1 MLTFANPNYT
11 KTILMNILQPI
22 LLCAALALSQS
33 AAAAGNGLAGIWPV
47 EDPSN
52 AMTLDGM
59 WAVKVVRGITADTAV
74 PPRDDTWT
82 TIGVPGCWEAAGLC
96 EPRYNMPDS
105 LTGYYRTTFDI
116 PARWAK
122 QRIGL
127 RLDGVLRAFD
137 LWINGQYAGR
147 WENAYNARQFDITPF
162 LRKSGRQE
170 LAMRV
175 YSRYRGFEFDCYDDW
190 APMGIHRSVWLFA
203 FPRTHIA
210 DIDVRTTID
219 GTVRVRTAIANPTRH
234 TTTECTL
241 ADAAGRTV
249 ATGDL
254 MHIAKPHLWTAET
267 PYLYKLTVRLLD
279 RGRLLQ
285 THTQNVGIR
294 EVEISGKELLI
305 NRRPVKLRGVTLH
318 ATDPKTVKVVGE
330 ELNLRDMRLMKEA
343 SINYIRTSHY
353 IREPRFYELAD
364 SLGFY
369 IITEASI
376 GSRGRELLS
385 EPDMQDQ
392 MRTRVSSTI
401 ARYKGHPSIIAWT
414 IGNENPFPDSLQAL
428 APYAKSLDRTRPVC
442 FPQTEATFLGYG
454 FDKFPKVADIYAPHY
469 PTTEHIADYF
479 TRADRPVV
487 FTEYSHSLGI
497 AFEDHDRQWDIIER
511 TPCLAGGSVWEWA
524 DQGMPFRSAK
534 KFSPWRTD
542 GSGRDQ
548 KVYTSEHGGFE
559 MNGNFGTDGLL
570 YADRTPLPGYYELQ
584 RNYARAFADT
594 LCGDTLTIVNRFD
607 FIGLKD
613 NVTFRWAQTD
623 GTDTICRGAFSP
635 DIAPRGQGRYVLPL
649 AEARSLSLLELAISD
664 NAGNTFLRQSF
675 VVRPWAAGNAGKGSR
690 DTAAND
696 GPAAKAGSA
705 GTIAAHIPDAADF
718 LIRAGRKV
726 SMAER
731 LTQRGK
737 FLRRY
742 LRHQGDRLVRTDI
755 RQRQAG
761 GGTHFDYALTPDSAG
776 VFYGELGLAWLLP
789 SGCHSVQWLGRG
801 PYPTYP
807 GRRRA
812 GRYGVWGLHKDDI
825 YFEGNRTAVEAVWIA
840 DTDDGSTG
848 KQGCRPDG
856 GGLLIVPD
864 SAANVGIEQ
873 TDRGI
878 VITMNA
884 AVSGTGSKFWKTH
897 YNVEAGRT
905 YKGGFTIYRLPA
917 TPDIFRRDVPV
928 PLHPFLTQYDT
939 YLLRYDDIVE

>member
-1 MLTFANPNYT
+1 
-11 KTILMNILQPI
+11 MNILQTI
-22 LLCAALALSQS
+22 ILCAALALGQS
-33 AAAAGNGLAGIWPV
+33 VRAAADDGLAGIWPV
-47 EDPSN
+47 EDPANTMS
-52 AMTLDGM
+52 LDGM
-59 WAVKVVRGITADTAV
+59 WAVKVVRGITAERTV
-74 PPRDDTWT
+74 PPRDGSWT
-82 TIGVPGCWEAAGLC
+82 TVSVPGCWEAAGLC
-96 EPRYNMPDS
+96 EPRYNKPDS
-105 LTGYYRTTFDI
+105 LTGYYRTAFDL
-116 PARWAK
+116 PVRWAK
-122 QRIGL
+122 RRIGL

-190 APMGIHRSVWLFA
+190 APMGIHRSVTLFA
-203 FPRTHIA
+203 FPSTHLT

-219 GTVRVRTAIANPTRH
+219 GTVSVRTAIANPTRH

-241 ADAAGRTV
+241 ADGAGRIV
-249 ATGDL
+249 AKGIL
-254 MHIAKPHLWTAET
+254 MHIAKPRLWTAET
-267 PYLYKLTVRLLD
+267 PYLYRLTVRLLD
-279 RGRLLQ
+279 HGRLLQ
-285 THTQNVGIR
+285 THTQKVGIR
-294 EVEISGKELLI
+294 EVAISGKELLI

-318 ATDPKTVKVVGE
+318 ATDPKTVKVISE

-376 GSRGRELLS
+376 GSRGHELLS

-392 MRTRVSSTI
+392 MRTRVKSTI
-401 ARYKGHPSIIAWT
+401 TRYKGHPSIIAWT

-428 APYAKSLDRTRPVC
+428 APYAKSLDETRPVC

-469 PTTEHIADYF
+469 PTIEHIADYF
-479 TRADRPVV
+479 TRADRPVI

-497 AFEDHDRQWDIIER
+497 AFEDHDRQWDIIEH

-524 DQGMPFRSAK
+524 DQGMPFSTTK

-548 KVYTSEHGGFE
+548 KVFTSEHGGFE

-594 LCGDTLTIVNRFD
+594 LHGDTLTIINRFD

-613 NVTFRWAQTD
+613 NITFHWAQTD
-623 GTDTICRGAFSP
+623 GRDTISRGAFSP
-635 DIAPRGQGRYVLPL
+635 DIAPRSQGRYVLPL
-649 AEARSLSLLELAISD
+649 SEARSLSLLELSISD
-664 NAGNTFLRQSF
+664 KAGNTFLRQSF
-675 VVRPWAAGNAGKGSR
+675 VIKPW
-690 DTAAND
+690 TADMAVGD
-696 GPAAKAGSA
+696 GTKADEVGPTATAGSA
-705 GTIAAHIPDAADF
+705 KAFAANIPAATDF

-742 LRHQGDRLVRTDI
+742 LRHQGDKLVDSDI
-755 RQRQAG
+755 RQRQTG

-789 SGCHSVQWLGRG
+789 DGCDHVRWLGRG
-801 PYPTYP
+801 PLPTYP
-807 GRRRA
+807 GRKRA

-825 YFEGNRTAVEAVWIA
+825 YFEGNRTGVEAVWI
-840 DTDDGSTG
+840 DDAGIGASDVMSV
-848 KQGCRPDG
+848 RPDN

-864 SAANVGIEQ
+864 SAANVSFEQ

-905 YKGGFTIYRLPA
+905 YKGGFTIYRLSA
-917 TPDIFRRDVPV
+917 TPDIFRRGVPA

-939 YLLRYDDIVE
+939 YLLRYDNIVETE